1 MTNFNQCDL
10 KIVFKYH
17 RCNDKL
23 INVNVFSQVLK
34 TNLVDN
40 IPLNPLDNN
49 CAIFEKKIY
58 LPTEIVI
65 ITSGKNFIE
74 DTKIDAA
81 GNIYEDLAVQIESI
95 SLDSFELSEVYL
107 HQRIKILTESGEE
120 HTTSYFGFNGTIV
133 LDFSES
139 NVFLQVLKANTDC

>member
-1 MTNFNQCDL
+1 MTKFNQCDL

-23 INVNVFSQVLK
+23 INVNVFSQVPK

-65 ITSGKNFIE
+65 ITSGKNLIE

-107 HQRIKILTESGEE
+107 HQKIKILIESGEE
-120 HTTSYFGFNGTIV
+120 YTTSYFGVNGIV
-133 LDFSES
+133 SLNFSES
-139 NVFLQVLKANTDC
+139 NVFSQVLKANTDC

>member
-1 MTNFNQCDL
+1 M
-10 KIVFKYH
+10 
-17 RCNDKL
+17 
-23 INVNVFSQVLK
+23 NV
-34 TNLVDN
+34 LVDN
-40 IPLNPLDNN
+40 DPVNPSDENY
-49 CAIFEKKIY
+49 AIFEKQLY
-58 LPTEIVI
+58 LPTKLVIKIV
-65 ITSGKNFIE
+65 GKDHNH

-95 SLDSFELSEVYL
+95 SLDSFELSEIYL

-139 NVFLQVLKANTDC
+139 NVFLQVLKANTK

>member
-1 MTNFNQCDL
+1 MTNFNECKI

-17 RCNDKL
+17 SCNNKL
-23 INVNVFSQVLK
+23 MNV
-34 TNLVDN
+34 LVDN
-40 IPLNPLDNN
+40 DPVNPSDENY
-49 CAIFEKKIY
+49 AIFEKQLY
-58 LPTEIVI
+58 LPTKLVIKIV
-65 ITSGKNFIE
+65 GKDHNH

-95 SLDSFELSEVYL
+95 SLDSFELGEIYL

-139 NVFLQVLKANTDC
+139 NVFLQVLKANTK

>member
-1 MTNFNQCDL
+1 MTNFNECKI

-17 RCNDKL
+17 SCNNKL
-23 INVNVFSQVLK
+23 MNV
-34 TNLVDN
+34 LVDN
-40 IPLNPLDNN
+40 DPVNPSDENY
-49 CAIFEKKIY
+49 AIFEKQLY
-58 LPTEIVI
+58 LPTKLVIKIV
-65 ITSGKNFIE
+65 GKDHNH

-95 SLDSFELSEVYL
+95 SLDSFELSEIYL

-139 NVFLQVLKANTDC
+139 NVFLQVLKANTK

>member
-1 MTNFNQCDL
+1 MTNFNECKI

-17 RCNDKL
+17 SCNNKL
-23 INVNVFSQVLK
+23 MNV
-34 TNLVDN
+34 LVDN
-40 IPLNPLDNN
+40 DPVNPSDENY
-49 CAIFEKKIY
+49 AIFEKQLY
-58 LPTEIVI
+58 LPTKLVI
-65 ITSGKNFIE
+65 KTVGKDHNH

-95 SLDSFELSEVYL
+95 SLDSFELSEIYL

-139 NVFLQVLKANTDC
+139 NVFLQVLKANTK